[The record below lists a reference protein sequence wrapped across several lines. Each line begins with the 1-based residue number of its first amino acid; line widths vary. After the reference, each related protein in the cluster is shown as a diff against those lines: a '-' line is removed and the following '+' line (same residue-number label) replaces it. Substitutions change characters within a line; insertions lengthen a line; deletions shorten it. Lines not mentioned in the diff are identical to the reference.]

1 MNVRSNPVHP
11 QRFASLV
18 LTVGLVLTIVAI
30 VFSTGLAHATG
41 NVARGQTLYKGCADC
56 HSINENA
63 VGPMHKGVVGRK
75 AGSVPGYDYSA
86 DLKNSG
92 IVWTEDTLDKWLA
105 GPQAMVPETKMFFDV
120 PDARDRADIIAFL
133 KEKAR

>member
-1 MNVRSNPVHP
+1 MKIRSNSVH
-11 QRFASLV
+11 QRSFASL
-18 LTVGLVLTIVAI
+18 TFAAIAI
-30 VFSTGLAHATG
+30 VCSTGLAHATG

-75 AGSVPGYDYSA
+75 AGSVPGYDYSP
-86 DLKNSG
+86 DLKSSG
-92 IVWTEDTLDKWLA
+92 IVWTEDNLDKWLA
-105 GPQAMVPETKMFFDV
+105 GPQAMVAETKMFFDV
-120 PDARDRADIIAFL
+120 PDPQDRADIIAYL

>member
-1 MNVRSNPVHP
+1 MNVRSTPAL
-11 QRFASLV
+11 QRSSASLV
-18 LTVGLVLTIVAI
+18 LASVAI
-30 VFSTGLAHATG
+30 ALVCSPGLARATG
-41 NVARGQTLYKGCADC
+41 DVARGERLYKGCGDC
-56 HSINENA
+56 HSITENR

-92 IVWTEDTLDKWLA
+92 IVWTEDNLDKWLA

-120 PDARDRADIIAFL
+120 PDAQDRADIIAFL

>member
-1 MNVRSNPVHP
+1 MNVRSNSVR
-11 QRFASLV
+11 QRISASLAFAA
-18 LTVGLVLTIVAI
+18 IAI
-30 VFSTGLAHATG
+30 VCSSGLAHAAG

-75 AGSVPGYDYSA
+75 AGSVPGYDYSP

-92 IVWTEDTLDKWLA
+92 IVWTEDNLDKWLA
-105 GPQAMVPETKMFFDV
+105 GPQAMVAETKMFFDV
-120 PDARDRADIIAFL
+120 PDPQDRADIIAFL

>member
-1 MNVRSNPVHP
+1 MKFRSNPVR
-11 QRFASLV
+11 QRSFASLAFA
-18 LTVGLVLTIVAI
+18 TIAI
-30 VFSTGLAHATG
+30 VCSTGLAHATG

-56 HSINENA
+56 HSIGENA

-75 AGSVPGYDYSA
+75 AGSVPGYDYSP
-86 DLKNSG
+86 DLKSSG
-92 IVWTEDTLDKWLA
+92 IVWTEDNLDKWLA

-120 PDARDRADIIAFL
+120 PDAQDRADIIAYL

>member
-1 MNVRSNPVHP
+1 MNVRSNPVFP
-11 QRFASLV
+11 RSSARLIFA
-18 LTVGLVLTIVAI
+18 TIVI
-30 VFSTGLAHATG
+30 VCSTSLAHATG
-41 NVARGQTLYKGCADC
+41 NAARGQTLYKGCADC

-75 AGSVPGYDYSA
+75 AGGVAGYDYSP
-86 DLKNSG
+86 DLKKSG
-92 IVWTEDTLDKWLA
+92 IVWTEENLDKWLA

-120 PDARDRADIIAFL
+120 PDAQDRADIIAYL

>member
-1 MNVRSNPVHP
+1 MNVRSNSAR
-11 QRFASLV
+11 QRSFASLAFV
-18 LTVGLVLTIVAI
+18 VAAM
-30 VFSTGLAHATG
+30 VCSTGFARATG

-56 HSINENA
+56 HSITENN

-75 AGSVPGYDYSA
+75 AGSVPGYDYSP

-92 IVWTEDTLDKWLA
+92 IVWTEDNLDKWLA

-120 PDARDRADIIAFL
+120 PDAQDRADIIAYL
-133 KEKAR
+133 KERAR

>member
-1 MNVRSNPVHP
+1 MNVRSNPAR
-11 QRFASLV
+11 QRSFASLAFAA
-18 LTVGLVLTIVAI
+18 VAI
-30 VFSTGLAHATG
+30 ICSTGLTHATG

-56 HSINENA
+56 HAINENA

-75 AGSVPGYDYSA
+75 AGSVPGYDYSP

-92 IVWTEDTLDKWLA
+92 IVWTEDNLDKWLA

-120 PDARDRADIIAFL
+120 PDAMDRADIIAFL